1 MSEHAFIIR
10 NYRPQDFN
18 KLVEF
23 GAEAEKQKQSYNR
36 TSLQDLIES
45 LSRPHHFPENNLFV
59 AELIG
64 DIIGYVDVVPELEI
78 GRVVLCCLVHHDYRK
93 DVYVKRLVEHGL
105 IRATE
110 LGVKRVHI
118 VIPQESMMAKRL
130 FSIMGFRFVRR
141 FLELKLDLYASQL
154 PDIDKNDILFRF
166 LRGGEEEKLMNIQNR
181 SFANTWGYNPNT
193 LEEVIYR
200 SSLPN
205 CSPEDVILAC
215 EADNPIGY
223 CWTRRIFGKNDTKSS
238 DKGRIYML
246 GVDPNYRGRGVGKK
260 VLMAGLSYLKSK
272 GIKSVE
278 LTVDSENKVACS
290 LYRLT
295 GFDVLGCSLW
305 YEKVLS

>member
-1 MSEHAFIIR
+1 MSESAFIIR